1 MSPPRPWPALSPTGG
16 RSGISRG
23 VRGGWCVSPP
33 IWRSTPHGHAVGCP
47 TPLCRRSRTKTTMW
61 RCVWHWSTRW
71 PACRRDSVRWWPCV
85 TSPVSPKRRPRPHC
99 GSRRARG
106 MHICTA
112 GSPRFARGWA
122 PRCPESWRGWHAM
135 SDRWPAPTPRDE
147 VFARVVERGRRIR
160 MINRVVT
167 GLLVSS
173 AVAAGVWLG
182 YNGVLPFGSTAG
194 ATITGGGLPY
204 YLCPA
209 TAEAGEVHDGDRV
222 LVTGVDESGNWLEI
236 RDPQSLEARVW
247 VQREYVDP
255 DRDLDVPVA
264 PCALEVGRFDR
275 LASAE
280 ETTTTTTTTTT
291 PPDEETTTTTTTTTV
306 PSTTT
311 TTAPATTTS
320 TAPTTTTTTTAAP
333 APVIGT

>member
-1 MSPPRPWPALSPTGG
+1 
-16 RSGISRG
+16 
-23 VRGGWCVSPP
+23 
-33 IWRSTPHGHAVGCP
+33 
-47 TPLCRRSRTKTTMW
+47 
-61 RCVWHWSTRW
+61 
-71 PACRRDSVRWWPCV
+71 
-85 TSPVSPKRRPRPHC
+85 
-99 GSRRARG
+99 
-106 MHICTA
+106 
-112 GSPRFARGWA
+112 
-122 PRCPESWRGWHAM
+122 
-135 SDRWPAPTPRDE
+135 
-147 VFARVVERGRRIR
+147 
-160 MINRVVT
+160 
-167 GLLVSS
+167 
-173 AVAAGVWLG
+173 G

-291 PPDEETTTTTTTTTV
+291 LPDEETTTTTTTTTTTV

-320 TAPTTTTTTTAAP
+320 TAPTTTTTTAAP
-333 APVIGT
+333 APVIGTITRNPDTIIEEWDGFPETCGGPKTSAIS

>member
-1 MSPPRPWPALSPTGG
+1 
-16 RSGISRG
+16 
-23 VRGGWCVSPP
+23 
-33 IWRSTPHGHAVGCP
+33 
-47 TPLCRRSRTKTTMW
+47 
-61 RCVWHWSTRW
+61 
-71 PACRRDSVRWWPCV
+71 
-85 TSPVSPKRRPRPHC
+85 
-99 GSRRARG
+99 
-106 MHICTA
+106 
-112 GSPRFARGWA
+112 
-122 PRCPESWRGWHAM
+122 
-135 SDRWPAPTPRDE
+135 
-147 VFARVVERGRRIR
+147 

-236 RDPQSLEARVW
+236 RDPERLEARVW

-255 DRDLDVPVA
+255 DRDIDVPVA
-264 PCALEVGRFDR
+264 PCSLEVGRFDR
-275 LASAE
+275 LASPD

-291 PPDEETTTTTTTTTV
+291 LPDGETTTTTTTTTTTV

-311 TTAPATTTS
+311 TTAPAPTTS
-320 TAPTTTTTTTAAP
+320 TAPTTTTTAAP
-333 APVIGT
+333 APVIGEITRNPDTIIEEWDGFPETCGGPKTSAISVQVANATAATMSWEVGSVSGSVPMARNGSVFAAELGPFDENTVSSGHLMITVTITASGPGGQTTKQTQVRLDDCPFG